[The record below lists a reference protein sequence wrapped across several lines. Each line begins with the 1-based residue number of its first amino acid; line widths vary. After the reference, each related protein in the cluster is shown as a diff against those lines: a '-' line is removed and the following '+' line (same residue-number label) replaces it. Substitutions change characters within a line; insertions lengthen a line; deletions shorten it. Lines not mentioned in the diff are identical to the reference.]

1 MCEIR
6 IEVSLTI
13 CVEATTT
20 PRAWRPAV
28 PRALLVGPSAISER
42 KQLPAPSQTSPVVE
56 PGCIGVA
63 HGCSV
68 MRGVV

>member
-6 IEVSLTI
+6 IEINLTI
-13 CVEATTT
+13 CVEGMTTA
-20 PRAWRPAV
+20 RAWRPAV
-28 PRALLVGPSAISER
+28 PRALLAGPGAISER

-68 MRGVV
+68 LRGVV